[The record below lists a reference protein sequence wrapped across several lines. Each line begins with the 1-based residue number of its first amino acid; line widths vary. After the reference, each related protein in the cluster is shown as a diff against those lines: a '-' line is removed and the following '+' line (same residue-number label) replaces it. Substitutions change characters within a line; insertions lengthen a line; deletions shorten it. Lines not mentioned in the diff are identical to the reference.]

1 MINNQFT
8 SFIVKLFIGLLV
20 TLGFH
25 LVVLHF
31 TNNAL
36 FENRIILAY
45 SINFLLA
52 TLIFFSLYQL
62 RKKYLHILGFIFMAG
77 SMLKFAFFFIFFN
90 PFYKQDG
97 ELTSLEATSFLIP
110 YLISLLIEVFFLS
123 KMLNRDS

>member
-8 SFIVKLFIGLLV
+8 SFIVKLFIGLLI
-20 TLGFH
+20 TFGLH
-25 LVVLHF
+25 LTVLHF
-31 TNNAL
+31 TSNSL

-45 SINFLLA
+45 SINFVLA
-52 TLIFFSLYQL
+52 AVIFFSLYQL

-123 KMLNRDS
+123 KMLNRES